1 MLIVKV
7 NKDKGGIESAIKRLR
22 KKVRRTKQ
30 INRLREGKEYTKP
43 SVKKRHQKQKA
54 IYIQKLRTEE
64 EK

>member
-1 MLIVKV
+1 MLIIKV

-30 INRLREGKEYTKP
+30 INRLREGKQYTKP
-43 SVKKRHQKQKA
+43 SVKKRLQKQKA